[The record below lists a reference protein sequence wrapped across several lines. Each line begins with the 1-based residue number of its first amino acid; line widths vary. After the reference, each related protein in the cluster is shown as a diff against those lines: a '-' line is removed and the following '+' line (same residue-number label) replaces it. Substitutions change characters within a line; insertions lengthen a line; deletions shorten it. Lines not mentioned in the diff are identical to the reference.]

1 MVAGEGRYRSVECAT
16 RRTEA
21 NLYSTRRVS
30 EIEILDC
37 TTFKLDD
44 WEPEK
49 QEEEPNSIFCYIIAT
64 DGKLVCRW
72 REGA

>member
-1 MVAGEGRYRSVECAT
+1 MVAGEGKYCSVDCAT
-16 RRTEA
+16 RGTEA
-21 NLYSTRRVS
+21 NVYTTWRVS

-49 QEEEPNSIFCYIIAT
+49 QEDEPNSIFCYIIAT
-64 DGKLVCRW
+64 DGQLVCRW